1 MPKIHKCFKV
11 NYYYAIMDRY
21 GNVDIYASSKRMA
34 EKKFMEMKTANGDWG
49 YRVTSVKD
57 LNIEQV
63 VMDF

>member
-1 MPKIHKCFKV
+1 
-11 NYYYAIMDRY
+11 MDRY